1 MIWAN
6 KFAQD
11 PMEISHQNGCS
22 WLAGYDHW

>member
-11 PMEISHQNGCS
+11 SMDIAHQNGCS
-22 WLAGYDHW
+22 WLAGNNHW